1 MISKGSPRRSCCQP
15 GVLDSN
21 VSLFT
26 VVVTMSPAEGI
37 RKGLGVEVVRM
48 DAVVLES
55 AAIRTRVVAILMTT
69 GADLPDSALRAAE
82 RDSVIV
88 VKASVIVE
96 KASGIAA

>member
-1 MISKGSPRRSCCQP
+1 MVC
-15 GVLDSN
+15 GV
-21 VSLFT
+21 
-26 VVVTMSPAEGI
+26 I
-37 RKGLGVEVVRM
+37 RDM
-48 DAVVLES
+48 AQVLES
-55 AAIRTRVVAILMTT
+55 AAIRKRVVATLMTT